1 MLDLYLTIRKP
12 RNFLKLLC
20 LFISC
25 SVALHFSFGYDIEWG
40 STNMILSIE
49 ATIAG
54 AVMLMVQEESA
65 EMQGKTLSA
74 LLKMAE
80 AAKERDTEQLNLM
93 RSIRES
99 DERFLKILTKENSD
113 DLARS
118 GD

>member
-25 SVALHFSFGYDIEWG
+25 SVALHFAFGYDIEWG

-54 AVMLMVQEESA
+54 AVMLMVQEEAA
-65 EMQGKTLSA
+65 EMQAKMLSA
-74 LLKMAE
+74 LLAMAE
-80 AAKERDTEQLNLM
+80 AAKERDTEQLSLM

-99 DERFLKILTKENSD
+99 DERLISALTKENTD
-113 DLARS
+113 DMARS